1 MYTYE
6 HDEAVRKLLNKR
18 TPALPSEL
26 VLNCVRRTHAKAD
39 VFLKAREKFG
49 SPLYFL
55 DIPSLLNRSE
65 RFINAFSAVF
75 SDFMPYFAM
84 KSCNHPEIIRTLA
97 ENGLG
102 IDVSSG
108 AELTTA
114 LNCGAKKIVFSGP
127 AKTMAELELAVNHA
141 DKTII
146 LCDSFTELKKLITI
160 GKPVNIGVRI
170 TTENNPLWRKFGIKP
185 HELEEFINLAEN
197 TCADFCGVQFHSS
210 WNLSPDNHVGLIQ
223 KLGETIRS
231 LPEKHR
237 KRIDFIDIGGGY
249 WVEEGEW
256 MLADTAE
263 EMKLNKQLLNHPC
276 NPLDHRYL
284 PSTDIETYAR
294 ALADAV
300 EKHIFPHIRC
310 RIFAEPGRFIAHAAI
325 HLLLTVEDIK
335 QPDIA
340 ITDGATNMLGWER
353 YEMDYFPVVNVS
365 QISETEHPMMVLG
378 SLCTPHDVWGFAYHG
393 DGMSIGDLLI
403 VPDQGAYTYSLRQ
416 NFIKHIP
423 ESVVFDGKKVN
434 MVNCTSIL

>member
-18 TPALPSEL
+18 TPALPAEM
-26 VLNCVRRTHAKAD
+26 VLNCVRKTHAKAD
-39 VFLKAREKFG
+39 IFLEAREKFG
-49 SPLYFL
+49 SPLYIL
-55 DIPSLLNRSE
+55 DIPSLLQRSE

-75 SDFMPYFAM
+75 SDFTPYFAM

-114 LNCGAKKIVFSGP
+114 LNCGAKRIVFSGP
-127 AKTMAELELAVNHA
+127 AKTMAELELAVEHA
-141 DKTII
+141 DRTII

-160 GKPVNIGVRI
+160 GKPVKIGVRI
-170 TTENNPLWRKFGIKP
+170 TTENNPLWRKFGIQP
-185 HELEEFINLAEN
+185 HELEEFINMAEN
-197 TCADFCGVQFHSS
+197 TCTAFCGVQFHSS
-210 WNLSPDNHVGLIQ
+210 WNLKPDNHVELIRNLGNTMQ
-223 KLGETIRS
+223 KLPADHKKQIE
-231 LPEKHR
+231 
-237 KRIDFIDIGGGY
+237 FIDIGGGY

-300 EKHIFPHIRC
+300 EKYIFPHIRC
-310 RIFAEPGRFIAHAAI
+310 RIFAEPGRFIAHGAI
-325 HLLLTVEDIK
+325 HMLLTVEDMK
-335 QPDIA
+335 QPDIT

-365 QISETEHPMMVLG
+365 QISESEQPMMVLG
-378 SLCTPHDVWGFAYHG
+378 SLCTPHDVWGFTYHG
-393 DGMSIGDLLI
+393 GGMSIGDLLV

-416 NFIKHIP
+416 NFIKEIP
-423 ESVVFDGKKVN
+423 KSVVFSGKTCELVIY
-434 MVNCTSIL
+434 TS